1 MVEIP
6 ESLLRRSAE
15 AKAKALGVPVEQV
28 LAEMKGEGPPV
39 EVSLADA
46 KDNAVADATAAA
58 ATAADAEDVSSA
70 EDASSAEEVAA
81 ADATAADGD
90 GATDDPAAP
99 DTEEVELGEDAPEP
113 VEETP
118 EEGEADAPTPEVE
131 ADMDQDVAPE
141 EPKEAVSSA
150 PADDASSADDA
161 SAAEEVAVADATA
174 PDEVPAE
181 SPAAMVAEAGSVA
194 VAEAEASSADTEAE
208 EDADAIATDDEPIP
222 AVDIEDPGAP
232 SGNGASGNGKVA
244 SVVSP
249 RPTVPPAGLP
259 DGVRTQRLL
268 TVVKARA
275 IQNVKAEPTDKVNTW
290 PHLMLMEFGAILAI
304 TGFLII
310 LAVIIHSPLLEPAN
324 FNATPN
330 PSKAPWYFLGLQELL
345 SYFDPQIAGVTVPTI
360 VGLIGFMM
368 VPYVDKNPSTRP
380 TDRKFAILLYSIFLA
395 GAATLTIIG
404 VLFRG
409 QGFNFSYPWED
420 GVFFDDLKDWVHFE

>member
-1 MVEIP
+1 MVDIP

-39 EVSLADA
+39 EVPRRAPEKTPEEGDSGGASMP
-46 KDNAVADATAAA
+46 
-58 ATAADAEDVSSA
+58 EPVS
-70 EDASSAEEVAA
+70 
-81 ADATAADGD
+81 
-90 GATDDPAAP
+90 
-99 DTEEVELGEDAPEP
+99 EP
-113 VEETP
+113 VEEIPPAGDTGDEDP
-118 EEGEADAPTPEVE
+118 AVTS
-131 ADMDQDVAPE
+131 DMEQQVPPD
-141 EPKEAVSSA
+141 EPKEA
-150 PADDASSADDA
+150 
-161 SAAEEVAVADATA
+161 
-174 PDEVPAE
+174 EVPPSEE
-181 SPAAMVAEAGSVA
+181 SPAAMVAEAGAVA
-194 VAEAEASSADTEAE
+194 VATEEEPQAGTAEEETAEAEADVEAP
-208 EDADAIATDDEPIP
+208 DAPAATPDA
-222 AVDIEDPGAP
+222 
-232 SGNGASGNGKVA
+232 SGNGSGNGKVA

-249 RPTVPPAGLP
+249 RPSVPPAGLP
-259 DGVRTQRLL
+259 EGVRTQRLL

-290 PHLMLMEFGAILAI
+290 PHLMLMEFGALLAI
-304 TGFLII
+304 TGFLVI
-310 LAVIIHSPLLEPAN
+310 LSVIIHSPLLDPAN

-380 TDRKFAILLYSIFLA
+380 SDRKFAIMLYSIFLA
-395 GAATLTIIG
+395 GSATLTIMG

-409 QGFNFSYPWED
+409 QGFNFSYPWQD